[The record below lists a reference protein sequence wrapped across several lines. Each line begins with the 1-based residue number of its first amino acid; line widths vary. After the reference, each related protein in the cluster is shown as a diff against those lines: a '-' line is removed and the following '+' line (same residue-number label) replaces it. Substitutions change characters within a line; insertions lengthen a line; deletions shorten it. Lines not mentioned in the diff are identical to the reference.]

1 MNLAVL
7 QFQDCQCLLL
17 DRVILVFLKV
27 PVGLCFRQ
35 VLEPTL
41 QELQMLLEDPVS
53 RVVQANHFV
62 LVIPEPLHLL
72 GFPSYQT
79 VQELLSILDFLEDQH
94 LLVFQM
100 GLAAPEIP
108 VAPGLLLDLVY
119 LRIRVFQDPLLGQA
133 TLQVLIDQEYQYHL
147 MDLVVQENRESQLAQ
162 LVQHLL

>member
-1 MNLAVL
+1 MIL
-7 QFQDCQCLLL
+7 
-17 DRVILVFLKV
+17 VILQV

-35 VLEPTL
+35 VLELNL
-41 QELQMLLEDPVS
+41 QELQMLLEDLVS

-62 LVIPEPLHLL
+62 PVIPEAPHLL

-79 VQELLSILDFLEDQH
+79 VQELLSILDFLEDQY

-108 VAPGLLLDLVY
+108 VVPGLLLDLVC
-119 LRIRVFQDPLLGQA
+119 LRIQVFQDPLLDQA
-133 TLQVLIDQEYQYHL
+133 SLQVLMDQEPQYHL